1 MRNSR
6 RRCDLKRVGIGVV
19 LALIFSMTA
28 LSWTAVNG
36 AEVERITKESLKE
49 MLDNPML
56 IILDVRAKSHW
67 ESSNRK
73 IKGAIR
79 EDPKDVEAWMIRY
92 DRVKTLVFYC
102 K

>member
-1 MRNSR
+1 M
-6 RRCDLKRVGIGVV
+6 KRLGMGVV
-19 LALIFSMTA
+19 MALILSVTV

-49 MLDNPML
+49 MLDDPML
-56 IILDVRAKSHW
+56 AIVDVRIKRHW
-67 ESSNRK
+67 ESSNQK

-79 EDPKDVEAWMIRY
+79 EDSEDVEAWVNKY
-92 DRVKTLVFYC
+92 ETDKTLVFYC

>member
-1 MRNSR
+1 M
-6 RRCDLKRVGIGVV
+6 KRVGIGVV
-19 LALIFSMTA
+19 MALILSMTA
-28 LSWTAVNG
+28 LSWTAVYG

-49 MLDNPML
+49 MLDDPML
-56 IILDVRAKSHW
+56 VIMDVRVKSHW

-79 EDPKDVEAWMIRY
+79 EDPKDVEAWMNRY
-92 DRVKTLVFYC
+92 DRDKTLVLYC

>member
-1 MRNSR
+1 M
-6 RRCDLKRVGIGVV
+6 KRVGIGFV

-49 MLDNPML
+49 MLDDPML
-56 IILDVRAKSHW
+56 VILDVRVKSHW

-92 DRVKTLVFYC
+92 DRDKTFVFYC

>member
-1 MRNSR
+1 M
-6 RRCDLKRVGIGVV
+6 CVV
-19 LALIFSMTA
+19 IVLIFSMTA
-28 LSWTAVNG
+28 VSWTAVKG

-49 MLDNPML
+49 MLDDPML
-56 IILDVRAKSHW
+56 VIMDVRVKSHW

-79 EDPKDVEAWMIRY
+79 EDPKDVEAWMKRY
-92 DRVKTLVFYC
+92 DREKTLVLYC